1 MKPHCFFRASLALF
15 SLLTIHLFHVSDSR
29 AQSPDTLKAAVPYS
43 VFPIGGMRGT
53 PTDTLQAMIGANF
66 NWDGFQPA
74 ATLGT
79 IKTEGGLV
87 DTILTYPDPFHYD
100 TTTAHSITQDAFG
113 WTDPKVESTTDPGYL
128 LDAACGIDVRA
139 FMPGTSGLTQEYN
152 YAWDTTRGIFADTNH
167 AEWVFNVDSKMTSGQ
182 YVLCNRHGAGSGNN
196 PMMTDPFAYVG
207 YATTEL
213 DPNHIGSTSYESV
226 FFFKNTDLLGVSD
239 TTTLYKIEYWSL
251 GNGDSALLAT
261 DVITKNLWNSLPVNS
276 ASTEVPGRNVGAENF
291 TPWHNHV
298 YKLLRRNLNTRPLWK
313 NNFTSPPVVDVR
325 IRTFKQ
331 IPMYFRLLRIRDW
344 RAQRLLTG
352 RADSVLNLAIAGLL
366 AKGDNAQKA
375 SWTLGNEFSPLRFHA
390 WSYVNDLFAK
400 NHAPRANILTPYSP
414 DLFIRVMRD
423 QSQYKVPAHL
433 WYEWTPFGGDPWYE
447 VDTLPNSSTLRKWSY
462 SAEYSAY
469 PSPIPSDVAPDSVA
483 MARRDI
489 FVQSNYDKYTSDWQE
504 LIIGH
509 PSEAIGG
516 GVGFE
521 KDFLKNSRSC
531 YETDPLNPVP
541 FTMMAPA
548 IASIYRAPKWSVDSM
563 YWIRK
568 DILKMDDPQNQHMTD
583 LIYMAQIIRP
593 YLQRNPG
600 QWHIP
605 EDSLF
610 DIGYGWRPPTSSEFY
625 YSLWMSV
632 AHGVKGY
639 AYNYASDDGI
649 AQDGF
654 LWDSASGHI
663 LKSSERT
670 CIEQQPYCI
679 YSPYIDGFSKG
690 QGVMSPLAIFNHQLK
705 RVDLE
710 CLSKPIDI

>member
-100 TTTAHSITQDAFG
+100 TTATHSITQDAFG
-113 WTDPKVESTTDPGYL
+113 WTDPKVQSTTEPGYI
-128 LDAACGIDVRA
+128 LDAACAIDIRV
-139 FMPGTSGLTQEYN
+139 FMPGTSGITQEYN
-152 YAWDTTRGIFADTNH
+152 YAWGTNRGAFANSSH
-167 AEWVFNVDSKMTSGQ
+167 VEWVFKADSTVTSGQ
-182 YVLCNRHGAGSGNN
+182 YVLSNLQGA
-196 PMMTDPFAYVG
+196 MYDPFAYVG
-207 YATTEL
+207 FATTEL
-213 DPNHIGSTSYESV
+213 DANHIGTTSYESV

-239 TTTLYKIEYWSL
+239 TTTLYQIEYWSL
-251 GNGDSALLAT
+251 GNGDSLLAT
-261 DVITKNLWNSLPVNS
+261 DAITKAMYNTLPL
-276 ASTEVPGRNVGAENF
+276 AQTQAPGHTVSAENLYLWKGQQADF
-291 TPWHNHV
+291 

-423 QSQYKVPAHL
+423 
-433 WYEWTPFGGDPWYE
+433 
-447 VDTLPNSSTLRKWSY
+447 
-462 SAEYSAY
+462 
-469 PSPIPSDVAPDSVA
+469 
-483 MARRDI
+483 
-489 FVQSNYDKYTSDWQE
+489 
-504 LIIGH
+504 
-509 PSEAIGG
+509 
-516 GVGFE
+516 
-521 KDFLKNSRSC
+521 
-531 YETDPLNPVP
+531 
-541 FTMMAPA
+541 
-548 IASIYRAPKWSVDSM
+548 
-563 YWIRK
+563 
-568 DILKMDDPQNQHMTD
+568 
-583 LIYMAQIIRP
+583 
-593 YLQRNPG
+593 
-600 QWHIP
+600 
-605 EDSLF
+605 
-610 DIGYGWRPPTSSEFY
+610 
-625 YSLWMSV
+625 
-632 AHGVKGY
+632 
-639 AYNYASDDGI
+639 
-649 AQDGF
+649 
-654 LWDSASGHI
+654 
-663 LKSSERT
+663 
-670 CIEQQPYCI
+670 
-679 YSPYIDGFSKG
+679 
-690 QGVMSPLAIFNHQLK
+690 
-705 RVDLE
+705 
-710 CLSKPIDI
+710 